1 MPHLSLT
8 STSEMLT
15 EIHLPVFFLQ
25 GSHWSHGP
33 CSSQPLALKHQRTR
47 EKCSKSGKEKKERE
61 GIGIEKVTAAHCY
74 RVSIRPD
81 FHKAKTEVDA
91 AVVL

>member
-1 MPHLSLT
+1 MPHLSLA
-8 STSEMLT
+8 STSEMLM

-47 EKCSKSGKEKKERE
+47 EKCSKSGKKKKKEK
-61 GIGIEKVTAAHCY
+61 GIEKVTAGHCY

-91 AVVL
+91 AVLL